1 MNELKD
7 IRDRQAWGSACVI
20 FGVVLG
26 NTIYEFFGRGIDLV
40 NLFMLLGVV
49 LIIDYNRLLHLQ
61 LPGLK
66 KKTLIL
72 YAFQFFIL
80 FLFVFFRHEL
90 ATGSVSADMS
100 YIFFAIALIT
110 AMASNS
116 SFLRWTKVI
125 KISFFLST
133 GILLV
138 ITYVLFTNGNVFNGR
153 FRFSSGADP
162 LQMGVGLTSCF
173 AVFLLY
179 EGRSIWDRILKML
192 DIGLLIIAEFAFSCR
207 TAIFICLIM
216 LIIWLIQRFRINLIS
231 QKAAYKAFLN
241 LLYAIFGFF
250 VIFCIVYNF
259 VPGIKNTIDSM
270 GEYMLRGVLT
280 LYGNYSMGI
289 DESAST
295 RVYTQK
301 AALDLILNESNPLKI
316 LFGHGYMTMYV
327 DVPLLQALLDFGC
340 IGWVLYAYIVIF
352 NPIRT
357 ILSREKIERASENK
371 DYCLQYMAF
380 SLLAVTAIGKQL
392 SSALPYGHDVYLGAI
407 LCWFLA

>member
-1 MNELKD
+1 
-7 IRDRQAWGSACVI
+7 
-20 FGVVLG
+20 
-26 NTIYEFFGRGIDLV
+26 
-40 NLFMLLGVV
+40 
-49 LIIDYNRLLHLQ
+49 
-61 LPGLK
+61 
-66 KKTLIL
+66 
-72 YAFQFFIL
+72 
-80 FLFVFFRHEL
+80 
-90 ATGSVSADMS
+90 
-100 YIFFAIALIT
+100 
-110 AMASNS
+110 
-116 SFLRWTKVI
+116 
-125 KISFFLST
+125 
-133 GILLV
+133 
-138 ITYVLFTNGNVFNGR
+138 
-153 FRFSSGADP
+153 
-162 LQMGVGLTSCF
+162 
-173 AVFLLY
+173 
-179 EGRSIWDRILKML
+179 
-192 DIGLLIIAEFAFSCR
+192 
-207 TAIFICLIM
+207 
-216 LIIWLIQRFRINLIS
+216 
-231 QKAAYKAFLN
+231 
-241 LLYAIFGFF
+241 
-250 VIFCIVYNF
+250 
-259 VPGIKNTIDSM
+259 
-270 GEYMLRGVLT
+270 MLRGVLT

>member
-7 IRDRQAWGSACVI
+7 IRDRQAWGIAFVI
-20 FGVVLG
+20 FGVLLG

-90 ATGSVSADMS
+90 ATGSVSADMA

-153 FRFSSGADP
+153 FRF
-162 LQMGVGLTSCF
+162 
-173 AVFLLY
+173 
-179 EGRSIWDRILKML
+179 
-192 DIGLLIIAEFAFSCR
+192 
-207 TAIFICLIM
+207 
-216 LIIWLIQRFRINLIS
+216 
-231 QKAAYKAFLN
+231 
-241 LLYAIFGFF
+241 
-250 VIFCIVYNF
+250 
-259 VPGIKNTIDSM
+259 
-270 GEYMLRGVLT
+270 
-280 LYGNYSMGI
+280 
-289 DESAST
+289 
-295 RVYTQK
+295 
-301 AALDLILNESNPLKI
+301 
-316 LFGHGYMTMYV
+316 
-327 DVPLLQALLDFGC
+327 
-340 IGWVLYAYIVIF
+340 
-352 NPIRT
+352 
-357 ILSREKIERASENK
+357 
-371 DYCLQYMAF
+371 
-380 SLLAVTAIGKQL
+380 
-392 SSALPYGHDVYLGAI
+392 
-407 LCWFLA
+407 

>member
-7 IRDRQAWGSACVI
+7 IRDRQAWGIAFVI
-20 FGVVLG
+20 FGVLLG

-90 ATGSVSADMS
+90 ATGSVSADMA

-192 DIGLLIIAEFAFSCR
+192 DIGLLIIAEFAF
-207 TAIFICLIM
+207 
-216 LIIWLIQRFRINLIS
+216 
-231 QKAAYKAFLN
+231 
-241 LLYAIFGFF
+241 
-250 VIFCIVYNF
+250 F
-259 VPGIKNTIDSM
+259 VPNRHIHMS
-270 GEYMLRGVLT
+270 Y
-280 LYGNYSMGI
+280 
-289 DESAST
+289 
-295 RVYTQK
+295 
-301 AALDLILNESNPLKI
+301 
-316 LFGHGYMTMYV
+316 H
-327 DVPLLQALLDFGC
+327 
-340 IGWVLYAYIVIF
+340 AY
-352 NPIRT
+352 
-357 ILSREKIERASENK
+357 
-371 DYCLQYMAF
+371 YMADPK
-380 SLLAVTAIGKQL
+380 VQ
-392 SSALPYGHDVYLGAI
+392 D
-407 LCWFLA
+407 